1 MKTIQREYMRSV
13 IFGIEDSLVST
24 TGLIAGISIGADS
37 RRVVLLGGIVAII
50 VEATSMGAGEYLS
63 DSAVAELDKMKRP
76 RENPAISGLLMC
88 FSYLLAGLIPLAP
101 VLLVAYPKSLW
112 FSVAFALAGLFL
124 LGFFK
129 GRLLKT
135 SPLKGGLK
143 ILIVGGIATI
153 FGIVVGSIFQL
164 EG

>member
-1 MKTIQREYMRSV
+1 
-13 IFGIEDSLVST
+13 
-24 TGLIAGISIGADS
+24 
-37 RRVVLLGGIVAII
+37 VVLLGGIVAII

-76 RENPAISGLLMC
+76 PENPAISGLLMC
-88 FSYLLAGLIPLAP
+88 FSYLFAGMIPLAP
-101 VLLVAYPKSLW
+101 VLFIEYPVSLW
-112 FSVAFALAGLFL
+112 FSVAFALAGLFM
-124 LGFFK
+124 LGFLK

-153 FGIVVGSIFQL
+153 FGIVVGSLFQL
-164 EG
+164 EN